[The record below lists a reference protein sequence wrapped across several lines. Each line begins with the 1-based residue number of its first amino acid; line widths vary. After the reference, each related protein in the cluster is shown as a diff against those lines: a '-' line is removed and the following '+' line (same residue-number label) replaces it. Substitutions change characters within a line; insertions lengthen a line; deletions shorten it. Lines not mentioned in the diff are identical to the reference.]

1 MSRTTRRRP
10 LILVVEDEQE
20 LLEVVARH
28 LDQHGFEVVRAS
40 TIAEARAVVWERQP
54 DLLLLDVLLPDGSG
68 YDLCAELRKSMAAPI
83 IFVTALAQDRA
94 IVRGLGAGGDD
105 YIAKPFSLDVLLARV
120 NAQLRRHGLSQA
132 MRIDLPPL
140 HLDFVTGKVILH
152 DEEVDLSK
160 REMQLLA
167 YLAAN
172 TGQGFTQE
180 ELLERVW
187 DDHSGLPTNTVRQH
201 VSTLRRKLSLD
212 EASAFELV
220 LTPDRRYV
228 FQQVRFDT
236 APGLQPVGPS

>member
-1 MSRTTRRRP
+1 VSPTRRRP

-20 LLEVVARH
+20 LLDVVARH
-28 LDQHGFEVVRAS
+28 LDQHGFEVLRAS
-40 TIAEARAVVWERQP
+40 TIAEARAVVWEHQP

-68 YDLCAELRKSMAAPI
+68 YDLCEELRKSMAAPI

-105 YIAKPFSLDVLLARV
+105 YIAKPFSLDVLLARI

-140 HLDFVTGKVILH
+140 HLDFVTGKVIL
-152 DEEVDLSK
+152 DGEEVDLSK

-236 APGLQPVGPS
+236 AAGMQPVG